1 MAIQCFPVDRVAS
14 ISKDDFLRQY
24 KKSAKPLVIE
34 DLTQNWPAREKWS
47 VDYFKS
53 RVGDTTVPLYDSER
67 STGKKHQHAAAVTM
81 PFKEYISLLQAGE
94 TNLRIFFFNLL
105 AATPVLRKD
114 FEFPD
119 IGLKLFK
126 KLPVLFMAGKGA
138 RVQMHFDIDMA
149 DILLCHFGGKKRVT
163 LISPEQTRYLYRVP
177 FSFSSLFDIDYDK
190 PNFEKYP
197 ALKNI
202 RAEVVELNHGDV
214 LYIPPGYWHYVQ
226 YDEISFSM
234 SLRAFP
240 RQPRTLARMLYN
252 LLMIRPVE
260 GLMRRLVGQPWND
273 RNERRA
279 ISKTHRRLG
288 IT

>member
-34 DLTQNWPAREKWS
+34 DLTLNWPAREKWS

>member
-53 RVGDTTVPLYDSER
+53 TVGDTMVPLYDSER
-67 STGKKHQHAAAVTM
+67 STDKKHQHAAAVTM

-94 TNLRIFFFNLL
+94 KNLRMFFFNLL

-163 LISPEQTRYLYRVP
+163 LVSPEQTRYLYRVP

-252 LLMIRPVE
+252 LLMIRPIE

>member
-34 DLTQNWPAREKWS
+34 DLTLNWPAREKWS

-53 RVGDTTVPLYDSER
+53 RVGDTMVPLYDSER

>member
-53 RVGDTTVPLYDSER
+53 RVGDTMVPLYDSER

>member
-1 MAIQCFPVDRVAS
+1 MTIRCTPVDRVAS
-14 ISKDDFLRQY
+14 LSKEAFLRDY
-24 KKSAKPLVIE
+24 KKPAKPVVIE
-34 DLTQNWPAREKWS
+34 DLTYDWPARQKWS

-53 RVGDTTVPLYDSER
+53 AVGETMVPLYDSVR
-67 STGKKHQHAAAVTM
+67 STGKKHQHAAETTM
-81 PFKEYISLLQAGE
+81 PLKDYIDLLQAGE
-94 TNLRIFFFNLL
+94 KNLRMFFFNLL
-105 AATPVLRKD
+105 AGTPSLRQD

-138 RVQMHFDIDMA
+138 RVQMHFDIDLA
-149 DILLCHFGGKKRVT
+149 DILLCHFGGKKRVM

-177 FSFSSLFDIDYDK
+177 FSFSSLFDIDYDQ
-190 PNFEKYP
+190 PDLEKYP

-202 RAEVVELNHGDV
+202 QAEIVELNHGDV
-214 LYIPPGYWHYVQ
+214 LYIPPGYWHYIQ

-240 RQPRTLARMLYN
+240 RTPGNFARMLYN
-252 LLMIRPVE
+252 LLLIRPVE
-260 GLMRRLVGQPWND
+260 GFMRRVVGQPWND

-279 ISKTHRRLG
+279 MSKAHRQLG
-288 IT
+288 MN

>member
-1 MAIQCFPVDRVAS
+1 M
-14 ISKDDFLRQY
+14 
-24 KKSAKPLVIE
+24 
-34 DLTQNWPAREKWS
+34 
-47 VDYFKS
+47 
-53 RVGDTTVPLYDSER
+53 
-67 STGKKHQHAAAVTM
+67 
-81 PFKEYISLLQAGE
+81 
-94 TNLRIFFFNLL
+94 FFFNLL
-105 AATPVLRKD
+105 AATPLLRKD

-119 IGLKLFK
+119 LGLKLFK
-126 KLPVLFMAGKGA
+126 KLPVLFMAGEGA
-138 RVQMHFDIDMA
+138 RVQMHFDIDLA

-190 PNFEKYP
+190 PDLEKYP

-214 LYIPPGYWHYVQ
+214 LYIPPGYWHYIQ
-226 YDEISFSM
+226 YDEIGFSM

-240 RQPRTLARMLYN
+240 REPGTLARMLYN

-260 GLMRRLVGQPWND
+260 GFMRRVVGQPWND

-279 ISKTHRRLG
+279 ISKTHQQLG
-288 IT
+288 IS

>member
-53 RVGDTTVPLYDSER
+53 RVGDTMVPLYDSER

-94 TNLRIFFFNLL
+94 KNLRMFFFNLL